1 MSGSIDIGFNGNCEE
16 AFEFYAAN
24 LSGKI
29 GSIFRESASKDD
41 RIVHGD
47 IVIHGLTITGGDAPK
62 DQYKPPQGFCL
73 LLSGLDEL
81 TVKTYFEVLLKGGIS
96 VMDPQET
103 FFSSCYAMVIDKFG
117 VPWKLNSGT

>member
-1 MSGSIDIGFNGNCEE
+1 MSGSVDIGFNGNCEE

-29 GSIFRESASKDD
+29 GSIFREDASENGKV
-41 RIVHGD
+41 VHGD
-47 IVIHGLTITGGDAPK
+47 IIIHGLTVTGGDTTE

-73 LLSGLDEL
+73 LLSGLDDQ
-81 TVKTYFEVLLKGGIS
+81 TVKTYFEVLLKDGIS
-96 VMDPQET
+96 VMHPQKT

-117 VPWKLNSGT
+117 VPWKLNGGT